1 MTEFNLRYHSPKVS
15 VPCIFFLRLNTYHLF
30 SPLNTHHFFP
40 LNTYPTATVTVT
52 CAKLCLFLLT
62 CPALTCIRV
71 SAPPPPDDSSS
82 LAEISNSDR
91 GGRWRRISTTEDLKY
106 KLLLIY
112 NIRTADLPAEDERR
126 RTLAKISIQ
135 HVPIPCTN
143 RCLRQCSTISQKI
156 HLILK
161 SIQK

>member
-1 MTEFNLRYHSPKVS
+1 MY
-15 VPCIFFLRLNTYHLF
+15 FFLRLNTYHLF
-30 SPLNTHHFFP
+30 SPLYTHHFFP
-40 LNTYPTATVTVT
+40 LNTYPTAMVTVT
-52 CAKLCLFLLT
+52 CAKLCLCLFLLT

-112 NIRTADLPAEDERR
+112 NIRTADLPAEDERW

-135 HVPIPCTN
+135 HVPSSNTLHKP
-143 RCLRQCSTISQKI
+143 L
-156 HLILK
+156 H
-161 SIQK
+161 